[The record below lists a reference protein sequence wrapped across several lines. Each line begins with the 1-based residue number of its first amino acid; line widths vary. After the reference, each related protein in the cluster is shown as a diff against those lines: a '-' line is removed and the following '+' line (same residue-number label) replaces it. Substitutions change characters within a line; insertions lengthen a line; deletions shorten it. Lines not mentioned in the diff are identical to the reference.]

1 MCDFNMNHEVAVGN
15 CSWAKEMG
23 AQAVTYQIARV
34 WASQSCDVRLDTCEE
49 PPTCQ
54 PETHLWTP
62 LYLTGLEFGEV
73 DFGVQLEL
81 NKLPIPIIHH
91 IHKIS
96 I

>member
-1 MCDFNMNHEVAVGN
+1 
-15 CSWAKEMG
+15 MG
-23 AQAVTYQIARV
+23 AQAVTYQIVRV
-34 WASQSCDVRLDTCEE
+34 WGSQSCDVHLDTCKE

-62 LYLTGLEFGEV
+62 LYLTGLEFGRV
-73 DFGVQLEL
+73 DLGVQLEL
-81 NKLPIPIIHH
+81 YELPIPIIHH

>member
-1 MCDFNMNHEVAVGN
+1 MCDFNMDHDVAEGN
-15 CSWAKEMG
+15 CSWVKEVG

-34 WASQSCDVRLDTCEE
+34 WGSQSCEVRLDPCKE

-54 PETHLWTP
+54 PETHLRTP
-62 LYLTGLEFGEV
+62 LYLTGFEFGSV
-73 DFGVQLEL
+73 TFGMQLEL
-81 NKLPIPIIHH
+81 NELPIPIIHH

>member
-1 MCDFNMNHEVAVGN
+1 MCDFNMDHDVAIGN
-15 CSWAKEMG
+15 CSWVKEVG

-34 WASQSCDVRLDTCEE
+34 WGFQSCDVRLDPCGE

-54 PETHLWTP
+54 PETHLRTP
-62 LYLTGLEFGEV
+62 LYLTGFEIGSVIFGM
-73 DFGVQLEL
+73 QLEL
-81 NKLPIPIIHH
+81 NELLILIIRH